1 MTGNLYRGQ
10 AGLPFSSTLRVYE
23 PLDAFPERQQE
34 AIRAAGARTA
44 SRAAVEN
51 AELLASL
58 GRITRSGGDPFP
70 TGRTDLVRVTSVPGV
85 PPRRTPRP
93 GTSDAGAAAGPGGES
108 DPGAEAGLGSES
120 GFGTAIG
127 AGSGTGPDAGDAG
140 RDADAGRVLLYCP
153 SQLVLRA
160 GLAANA
166 LMEGI
171 HGPLAE
177 MLIPEVQRDKHQERI
192 DQVKARDGAI
202 RVHTRASTWGIPFSW
217 FSLFMESDHKDVV
230 ESGGRILTV
239 RVWAPITEA
248 MERARYAVAHL
259 ALAAPDLDMLD
270 DLAQLTA
277 WLELFHVN
285 SMVELDYGAVA
296 DKVYP
301 DESPMDIRLGIECLA
316 DGDMTGAAAAYRRL
330 ASRWIPIRQLGRAS

>member
-23 PLDAFPERQQE
+23 PLDAFPEEQRP
-34 AIRAAGARTA
+34 AIQAAGARSA

-70 TGRTDLVRVTSVPGV
+70 TGRTDLVRVTAAPAA
-85 PPRRTPRP
+85 PAA
-93 GTSDAGAAAGPGGES
+93 GTSDDDS
-108 DPGAEAGLGSES
+108 
-120 GFGTAIG
+120 
-127 AGSGTGPDAGDAG
+127 
-140 RDADAGRVLLYCP
+140 DADPVLLYCP

-177 MLIPEVQRDKHQERI
+177 LLIPEEQRDKHQERI
-192 DQVKARDGAI
+192 DQVKARDGSI

-217 FSLFMESDHKDVV
+217 FSLFMEADHKDVV
-230 ESGGRILTV
+230 EAAGRILTV

-248 MERARYAVAHL
+248 LERARYAVANL

-270 DLAQLTA
+270 DLAQLTE
-277 WLELFHVN
+277 WLETFHVE

-301 DESPMDIRLGIECLA
+301 DDSPMDIRLGIECLA
-316 DGDMTGAAAAYRRL
+316 EGDMTGAAAAYRRL
-330 ASRWIPIRQLGRAS
+330 ASRWIPIRQLARAS

>member
-23 PLDAFPERQQE
+23 PLDAFPEEQRQ
-34 AIRAAGARTA
+34 AIQAAGARSA

-70 TGRTDLVRVTSVPGV
+70 TGRTDLVRVTTVPA
-85 PPRRTPRP
+85 PAAE
-93 GTSDAGAAAGPGGES
+93 TSDDGA
-108 DPGAEAGLGSES
+108 
-120 GFGTAIG
+120 
-127 AGSGTGPDAGDAG
+127 
-140 RDADAGRVLLYCP
+140 DADPVLLYCP

-177 MLIPEVQRDKHQERI
+177 LLIPEEQRDKHQERI
-192 DQVKARDGAI
+192 DQVKARDGSI

-230 ESGGRILTV
+230 EAGGRIVTV
-239 RVWAPITEA
+239 RVWAPITESL
-248 MERARYAVAHL
+248 ERARYAVANL

-270 DLAQLTA
+270 DLTQLTE
-277 WLELFHVN
+277 WLELFHVD

-301 DESPMDIRLGIECLA
+301 DDSPMDIRLGIECLA
-316 DGDMTGAAAAYRRL
+316 EGDMTGAAAAYRRL
-330 ASRWIPIRQLGRAS
+330 ASRWIPIRQLARAS

>member
-23 PLDAFPERQQE
+23 PLDAFPEEQRQAIQE
-34 AIRAAGARTA
+34 AGARAA

-70 TGRTDLVRVTSVPGV
+70 TGRTDLVRVTTAPAPVAG
-85 PPRRTPRP
+85 
-93 GTSDAGAAAGPGGES
+93 SDSEPSADGAGAEP
-108 DPGAEAGLGSES
+108 
-120 GFGTAIG
+120 
-127 AGSGTGPDAGDAG
+127 
-140 RDADAGRVLLYCP
+140 VLLYCP

-177 MLIPEVQRDKHQERI
+177 LLIPEEQRDKHQERI
-192 DQVKARDGAI
+192 DQVKARDGST

-230 ESGGRILTV
+230 ESGGRIVTV

-248 MERARYAVAHL
+248 LERARYAVANL

-270 DLAQLTA
+270 DLAQLTE
-277 WLELFHVN
+277 WLEMFHVD

-316 DGDMTGAAAAYRRL
+316 EGDMTGAAAAYRRL
-330 ASRWIPIRQLGRAS
+330 ASRWIPIRQLARAS

>member
-1 MTGNLYRGQ
+1 MTGSLYRGQ

-23 PLDAFPERQQE
+23 PLDAFPEEQRQAIQE
-34 AIRAAGARTA
+34 AGARTA

-70 TGRTDLVRVTSVPGV
+70 TGRTDLVRVTSVPA
-85 PPRRTPRP
+85 P
-93 GTSDAGAAAGPGGES
+93 SGG
-108 DPGAEAGLGSES
+108 
-120 GFGTAIG
+120 G
-127 AGSGTGPDAGDAG
+127 AGEPPVDGDAPEP
-140 RDADAGRVLLYCP
+140 VLLYCP

-177 MLIPEVQRDKHQERI
+177 LLIPEEQRDKHQERI
-192 DQVKARDGAI
+192 DQVKARDGST

-230 ESGGRILTV
+230 ESGGRIVTV

-248 MERARYAVAHL
+248 LERARYAVANL

-270 DLAQLTA
+270 DLAQLTE
-277 WLELFHVN
+277 WLELFHVD

-316 DGDMTGAAAAYRRL
+316 EGDMTGAAAAYRRL
-330 ASRWIPIRQLGRAS
+330 ASRWIPIRQLARAS

>member
-23 PLDAFPERQQE
+23 PLDAFPEKQRK
-34 AIRAAGARTA
+34 AIAAAGARTA

-70 TGRTDLVRVTSVPGV
+70 TGRTDLVRVTTAPAAG
-85 PPRRTPRP
+85 
-93 GTSDAGAAAGPGGES
+93 GGASDDGAAAEPE
-108 DPGAEAGLGSES
+108 
-120 GFGTAIG
+120 
-127 AGSGTGPDAGDAG
+127 
-140 RDADAGRVLLYCP
+140 LLYCP

-177 MLIPEVQRDKHQERI
+177 LLIPEEQRDKHQERI
-192 DQVKARDGAI
+192 DQVKARDGST

-217 FSLFMESDHKDVV
+217 FSLFMDSDRKDVV
-230 ESGGRILTV
+230 EAAGKIVTV

-248 MERARYAVAHL
+248 LERARYAVANL

-270 DLAQLTA
+270 DLAQLTE

-301 DESPMDIRLGIECLA
+301 DDSPMDIRLGIECLA
-316 DGDMTGAAAAYRRL
+316 EGDMTGAAAAYRRL
-330 ASRWIPIRQLGRAS
+330 ASRWIPIRQLARAS

>member
-1 MTGNLYRGQ
+1 MAGNLYRGQ

-23 PLDAFPERQQE
+23 PLDAFPEEQRP
-34 AIRAAGARTA
+34 AIQAAGARTA

-70 TGRTDLVRVTSVPGV
+70 TGRTDLVRVTTAPASQG
-85 PPRRTPRP
+85 
-93 GTSDAGAAAGPGGES
+93 GTSD
-108 DPGAEAGLGSES
+108 D
-120 GFGTAIG
+120 
-127 AGSGTGPDAGDAG
+127 
-140 RDADAGRVLLYCP
+140 DADAEPVLLYCP

-177 MLIPEVQRDKHQERI
+177 LLIPEEQRDRHQERI
-192 DQVKARDGAI
+192 DLVKARDGSI

-230 ESGGRILTV
+230 EAAGRILTV

-248 MERARYAVAHL
+248 LERARYAVANL

-270 DLAQLTA
+270 DLAQLTE
-277 WLELFHVN
+277 WLEQFHVE

-301 DESPMDIRLGIECLA
+301 DDSPMDIRLGIECLA
-316 DGDMTGAAAAYRRL
+316 EGDMTGAAAAYRRL
-330 ASRWIPIRQLGRAS
+330 ASRWIPIRQLARAS

>member
-23 PLDAFPERQQE
+23 PLEAFPEEQRQ
-34 AIRAAGARTA
+34 AIQAEGARSA

-70 TGRTDLVRVTSVPGV
+70 TGRTDLVRVTTAPAS
-85 PPRRTPRP
+85 
-93 GTSDAGAAAGPGGES
+93 
-108 DPGAEAGLGSES
+108 S
-120 GFGTAIG
+120 GGTAG
-127 AGSGTGPDAGDAG
+127 EASDDG
-140 RDADAGRVLLYCP
+140 ADAEPVLLYCP

-177 MLIPEVQRDKHQERI
+177 LLIPEEQRDKHQERI
-192 DQVKARDGAI
+192 DQVKARDGSV

-230 ESGGRILTV
+230 EAGGRIVTV
-239 RVWAPITEA
+239 RVWAHITDA
-248 MERARYAVAHL
+248 LERARYAVANL

-270 DLAQLTA
+270 DLAQLTE

-301 DESPMDIRLGIECLA
+301 DDSPMDIRLGIECLA
-316 DGDMTGAAAAYRRL
+316 EGDMTGAAAAYRRL
-330 ASRWIPIRQLGRAS
+330 ASRWIPIRQLARAS

>member
-23 PLDAFPERQQE
+23 PLDAFPQE
-34 AIRAAGARTA
+34 QRKAIQAAGARSA

-58 GRITRSGGDPFP
+58 GRITRPGGDPFP
-70 TGRTDLVRVTSVPGV
+70 TGRTDLVRVT
-85 PPRRTPRP
+85 
-93 GTSDAGAAAGPGGES
+93 AAPAAQPGG
-108 DPGAEAGLGSES
+108 
-120 GFGTAIG
+120 TADG
-127 AGSGTGPDAGDAG
+127 DGGPETEPE
-140 RDADAGRVLLYCP
+140 LLYCP

-177 MLIPEVQRDKHQERI
+177 LLIPEEQRDRHQERI
-192 DQVKARDGAI
+192 DLVKARDGST

-230 ESGGRILTV
+230 EAAGRIVTV
-239 RVWAPITEA
+239 RVWASITDA
-248 MERARYAVAHL
+248 LERARYAVANL

-270 DLAQLTA
+270 DLAQLTE
-277 WLELFHVN
+277 WLEQFHVE
-285 SMVELDYGAVA
+285 SMIELDYGSVA

-301 DESPMDIRLGIECLA
+301 DDSPTDIRLGIECLA
-316 DGDMTGAAAAYRRL
+316 EGDMTGAAAAYRRL
-330 ASRWIPIRQLGRAS
+330 ASRWIPIRQLARAS

>member
-23 PLDAFPERQQE
+23 PLDAFPEEQRQAIQE
-34 AIRAAGARTA
+34 AGARAA

-70 TGRTDLVRVTSVPGV
+70 TGRTDLVRVTT
-85 PPRRTPRP
+85 TPAP
-93 GTSDAGAAAGPGGES
+93 AGGSD
-108 DPGAEAGLGSES
+108 SEPS
-120 GFGTAIG
+120 ADG
-127 AGSGTGPDAGDAG
+127 
-140 RDADAGRVLLYCP
+140 ADAEPVLLYCP

-177 MLIPEVQRDKHQERI
+177 LLIPEEQRDKHQERI
-192 DQVKARDGAI
+192 DQVKARDGST

-230 ESGGRILTV
+230 EAGGRIVTV

-248 MERARYAVAHL
+248 LERARYAVANL

-270 DLAQLTA
+270 DLAQLTE
-277 WLELFHVN
+277 WLEMFHVE

-316 DGDMTGAAAAYRRL
+316 EGDMTGAAAAYRRL
-330 ASRWIPIRQLGRAS
+330 ASRWIPIRQLARAS

>member
-23 PLDAFPERQQE
+23 PLDAFPEGQRE
-34 AIRAAGARTA
+34 AIRAAGARTV

-70 TGRTDLVRVTSVPGV
+70 TGRTDLVRITTVPGV
-85 PPRRTPRP
+85 PPRGKTQTGTP
-93 GTSDAGAAAGPGGES
+93 DAGADAPSGAG
-108 DPGAEAGLGSES
+108 
-120 GFGTAIG
+120 THQG
-127 AGSGTGPDAGDAG
+127 AGSHRGAVSGSEATAAATGAESGDAPI
-140 RDADAGRVLLYCP
+140 LLYCP

-177 MLIPEVQRDKHQERI
+177 MLIPEEQRDKHQERI
-192 DQVKARDGAI
+192 DQVKARDGSI

-217 FSLFMESDHKDVV
+217 FSLFMEDDRKDVV

-248 MERARYAVAHL
+248 IERARYAVAHL

-270 DLAQLTA
+270 DLAQLTE
-277 WLELFHVN
+277 WLEQFHVQ

-316 DGDMTGAAAAYRRL
+316 EGDMTGAAAAYRRL
-330 ASRWIPIRQLGRAS
+330 ASRWIPIRQLARAS

>member
-23 PLDAFPERQQE
+23 PLDAFPEGQRD
-34 AIRAAGARTA
+34 AIRTAGARTA

-85 PPRRTPRP
+85 PPGRTPHA
-93 GTSDAGAAAGPGGES
+93 GMSDAGAAAGPG
-108 DPGAEAGLGSES
+108 AES
-120 GFGTAIG
+120 GFGTGIG
-127 AGSGTGPDAGDAG
+127 TGSGTAPDVGGNGA
-140 RDADAGRVLLYCP
+140 DADAGRVLLYCP

-177 MLIPEVQRDKHQERI
+177 LLIPEEQRDKHQERI

-217 FSLFMESDHKDVV
+217 FSLFMEGDHKDVV

-270 DLAQLTA
+270 DLAQLTE
-277 WLELFHVN
+277 WLELFHIN

-316 DGDMTGAAAAYRRL
+316 EGDMTGAAAAYRRL
-330 ASRWIPIRQLGRAS
+330 ASRWIPIRQLARAS

>member
-23 PLDAFPERQQE
+23 PLSAFPEEQRA
-34 AIRAAGARTA
+34 AIRAAGERAV

-70 TGRTDLVRVTSVPGV
+70 TGRTDLVRVTTAPAGNG
-85 PPRRTPRP
+85 
-93 GTSDAGAAAGPGGES
+93 GTDDAGADAAP
-108 DPGAEAGLGSES
+108 A
-120 GFGTAIG
+120 
-127 AGSGTGPDAGDAG
+127 
-140 RDADAGRVLLYCP
+140 LLYCP

-177 MLIPEVQRDKHQERI
+177 LLIPEEQRDRHQERI
-192 DQVKARDGAI
+192 DQVKARDGSV

-230 ESGGRILTV
+230 EASGRIVTV
-239 RVWAPITEA
+239 RVWATITDA
-248 MERARYAVAHL
+248 LERARYAVANL

-270 DLAQLTA
+270 DLAQLTE
-277 WLELFHVN
+277 WLEQFHVE

-301 DESPMDIRLGIECLA
+301 DDSPMDIRLGIECLA
-316 DGDMTGAAAAYRRL
+316 EGDMTGAAAAYRRL
-330 ASRWIPIRQLGRAS
+330 ASRWIPIRQLARAS

>member
-23 PLDAFPERQQE
+23 PLDAFPKEQRKAIE
-34 AIRAAGARTA
+34 AAVARTA

-70 TGRTDLVRVTSVPGV
+70 TGRTDLVRVTTAPA
-85 PPRRTPRP
+85 P
-93 GTSDAGAAAGPGGES
+93 AGE
-108 DPGAEAGLGSES
+108 
-120 GFGTAIG
+120 TADD
-127 AGSGTGPDAGDAG
+127 GPDADP
-140 RDADAGRVLLYCP
+140 VLLYCP

-177 MLIPEVQRDKHQERI
+177 LLIPEEQRDKHQERI
-192 DQVKARDGAI
+192 DQVKARDGSI

-230 ESGGRILTV
+230 EAGGRIVTV

-248 MERARYAVAHL
+248 LERARYAVANL

-270 DLAQLTA
+270 DLSQLTE
-277 WLELFHVN
+277 WLELFHAD

-301 DESPMDIRLGIECLA
+301 DDSPMDIRLGIECLA
-316 DGDMTGAAAAYRRL
+316 EGDMTGAAAAYRRL
-330 ASRWIPIRQLGRAS
+330 ASRWIPIRQLARAS

>member
-1 MTGNLYRGQ
+1 MTGSLYRGQ

-23 PLDAFPERQQE
+23 PLDAFPEEQRQAIQE
-34 AIRAAGARTA
+34 AGARTA

-70 TGRTDLVRVTSVPGV
+70 TGRTDLVRVTSVPA
-85 PPRRTPRP
+85 P
-93 GTSDAGAAAGPGGES
+93 S
-108 DPGAEAGLGSES
+108 
-120 GFGTAIG
+120 
-127 AGSGTGPDAGDAG
+127 AGDAG
-140 RDADAGRVLLYCP
+140 ETPADGDAAEPVLLYCP

-177 MLIPEVQRDKHQERI
+177 LLIPEEQRDKHQERI
-192 DQVKARDGAI
+192 DQVKARDGST

-230 ESGGRILTV
+230 ESGGRIVTV

-248 MERARYAVAHL
+248 LERARYAVANL

-270 DLAQLTA
+270 DLAQLTE
-277 WLELFHVN
+277 WLEMFHVD

-316 DGDMTGAAAAYRRL
+316 EGDMTGAAAAYRRL
-330 ASRWIPIRQLGRAS
+330 ASRWIPIRQLARAS

>member
-23 PLDAFPERQQE
+23 PLDAFPEEQRQAIQE
-34 AIRAAGARTA
+34 AGARAA

-70 TGRTDLVRVTSVPGV
+70 TGRTDLMRVTAAPAPAG
-85 PPRRTPRP
+85 
-93 GTSDAGAAAGPGGES
+93 GSDSEPSADGAGAEP
-108 DPGAEAGLGSES
+108 
-120 GFGTAIG
+120 
-127 AGSGTGPDAGDAG
+127 
-140 RDADAGRVLLYCP
+140 VLLYCP

-177 MLIPEVQRDKHQERI
+177 LLIPEEQRDKHQERI
-192 DQVKARDGAI
+192 DQVKARDGST

-230 ESGGRILTV
+230 EAGGRIVTV

-248 MERARYAVAHL
+248 LERARYAVANL

-270 DLAQLTA
+270 DLAQLTE
-277 WLELFHVN
+277 WLELFHVD

-316 DGDMTGAAAAYRRL
+316 EGDMTGAAAAYRRL
-330 ASRWIPIRQLGRAS
+330 ASRWIPIRQLARAS

>member
-23 PLDAFPERQQE
+23 PLDAFPEDQ
-34 AIRAAGARTA
+34 RAAIQSAGERAV

-51 AELLASL
+51 AELQASL
-58 GRITRSGGDPFP
+58 GRITRPGGDPFP
-70 TGRTDLVRVTSVPGV
+70 TGRTDLVRVTRAPGV
-85 PPRRTPRP
+85 PVE
-93 GTSDAGAAAGPGGES
+93 GAAKE
-108 DPGAEAGLGSES
+108 GSEE
-120 GFGTAIG
+120 TADG
-127 AGSGTGPDAGDAG
+127 VA
-140 RDADAGRVLLYCP
+140 LLYCP

-166 LMEGI
+166 LIEGI

-177 MLIPEVQRDKHQERI
+177 LLIPEEQRDRHQERI
-192 DQVKARDGAI
+192 DLVNARDGVT

-217 FSLFMESDHKDVV
+217 FSLFLESDPQDVV
-230 ESGGRILTV
+230 EAGGRILTV
-239 RVWAPITEA
+239 RVWTPISDA
-248 MERARYAVAHL
+248 LDRVRYAVANL

-270 DLAQLTA
+270 DLTQLTE
-277 WLELFHVN
+277 WLELFHAD

-301 DESPMDIRLGIECLA
+301 DDSPMDVRLGIECLA
-316 DGDMTGAAAAYRRL
+316 EGDMTGAAAAYRRL
-330 ASRWIPIRQLGRAS
+330 ASRWIPIRQLARAS